1 MQQEH
6 GNHAEKSGMERS
18 STAGAVLWV
27 WLFTAF
33 PFVLQAAEV
42 GALTPKIECP
52 ESGFFPV
59 LYPKT
64 VLFATASK
72 DGKV

>member
-6 GNHAEKSGMERS
+6 GNRAEKSGMES
-18 STAGAVLWV
+18 ISTAPAVLWV
-27 WLFTAF
+27 WLFTVF
-33 PFVLQAAEV
+33 PLVLQTAEV
-42 GALTPKIECP
+42 GALTPKIKCP
-52 ESGFFPV
+52 EFRFFPV

-64 VLFATASK
+64 VLFATASQ

>member
-27 WLFTAF
+27 WLFAAF

-42 GALTPKIECP
+42 GAHLV
-52 ESGFFPV
+52 G
-59 LYPKT
+59 
-64 VLFATASK
+64 
-72 DGKV
+72 